1 MLFTNVLRA
10 VPAALLLSLAGCTPV
25 EKRQSSLEQFITR
38 QTEISIDGV
47 LANIGPDG
55 SKVRGVPGGVVIASP
70 SRSDPD
76 CKYIYPQFP
85 FKGEQQSDSIARLLH
100 LDA

>member
-1 MLFTNVLRA
+1 MLLTTFLRA
-10 VPAALLLSLAGCTPV
+10 VPAALLLNLAGCNPV

-38 QTEISIDGV
+38 ETDISIRGV

-55 SKVRGVPGGVVIASP
+55 SKVPGVPAGIVIASP

-76 CKYIYPQFP
+76 CESSRPQMP
-85 FKGEQQSDSIARLLH
+85 F
-100 LDA
+100 